1 MNAHILDMLLIPD
14 EIYQCTSRQ
23 MENYKVVLGSTQRFE
38 SEKNGRASV
47 NSFNSRNITYS

>member
-14 EIYQCTSRQ
+14 EIYQYTSRQ
-23 MENYKVVLGSTQRFE
+23 MENYKVVMGSTQKFE